1 MDWSK
6 LKAEYIA
13 GGTSYRRL
21 AEKYSIPFSNLKRV
35 AIKER
40 WADLRE
46 QARTKADTKLVREVA
61 NKNAKNTEL
70 LIDVANK
77 LLHKLNETIDMMEVL
92 DSQSLKHYTSALKDL
107 KDIKGVK
114 SDIDLREQEAR
125 IKKLIKDTESN
136 YNGAEGKPCGIIYLP
151 QVNDAPTPPVEEEA
165 DE

>member
-21 AEKYSIPFSNLKRV
+21 AEKYDIPFSNLKRV
-35 AIKER
+35 AIKEK

-77 LLHKLNETIDMMEVL
+77 LLQKLNETIDMMDVI

-107 KDIKGVK
+107 KDVKGVK
-114 SDIDLREQEAR
+114 TDIDLREQEAR
-125 IKKLIKDTESN
+125 IKKLQRDAEQN
-136 YNGAEGKPCGIIYLP
+136 NGPEGKPCGIIYLP
-151 QVNDAPTPPVEEEA
+151 SISETPFPPGEEGA